1 MARALDYN
9 QHTID
14 RFHETNGRD
23 VPPWG
28 EHLLLLTTRGEK
40 TGEEVTTPTV
50 RRMDGGRYVIVASK
64 GGYPEHPQWYR
75 NLQKNPEVTI
85 EVPTDDGTEVLR
97 AMATPLLEGPERDRL
112 YAYMAEVWPAFIDYE
127 KKTDRKIPIVVLEP
141 VGGADV

>member
-1 MARALDYN
+1 MARALEYN

-14 RFHETNGRD
+14 RFHETKGRD

-28 EHLLLLTTRGEK
+28 PNLLLLTTKGEK

-50 RRMDGGRYVIVASK
+50 RREEGDHYVIVASK
-64 GGYPEHPQWYR
+64 GGYPKDPQWYR

-85 EVPTDDGTEVLR
+85 EVPTEPGTEVLKAR
-97 AMATPLLEGPERDRL
+97 AKAIPEGPERDRL
-112 YAYMAEVWPAFIDYE
+112 YDFMAEVWPQFYDYE

-141 VGGADV
+141 VSE